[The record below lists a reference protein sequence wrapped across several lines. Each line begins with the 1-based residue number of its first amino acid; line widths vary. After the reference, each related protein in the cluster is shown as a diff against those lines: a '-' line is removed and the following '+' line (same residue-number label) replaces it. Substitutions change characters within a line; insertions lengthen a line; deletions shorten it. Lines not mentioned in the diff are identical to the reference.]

1 MRIVQLTPGT
11 GSFYCGTCIRDNA
24 LVAALRRLGHDAVL
38 APLYLPPS
46 LDEESTAGQQV
57 FYGGVKVYLQQKLPF
72 LRRLPRWLDAMLDS
86 PWALSAAA
94 KRSGST
100 DPADLGDIT
109 LSVLRGEE
117 GFQNAELDR
126 LVDWLATEFRP
137 DAVMLSN
144 ALLMGMGRRIREGT
158 GARVYCTLQGEDY
171 FLDLLREPWRTHAW
185 KELGERS
192 RHLDGFI
199 GVSRYY
205 ADVLIRRAALDPA
218 RTHVVHNGIL
228 LEGFAPAP
236 CPPEAPTIGYLA
248 RMCALKGLDTLVEA
262 FILLRKRGN
271 VPNARLHVAGTM
283 TKADE
288 RFVEEQK
295 RRLRDAGLLGEARF
309 DPNISRE
316 GKVRFLQGLS
326 VLSVPALYGE
336 SFGLYILEALACGVP
351 VVQPRH
357 AAFPEVLEA
366 TGGGTLYEPTGAEPL
381 ARALED
387 ILLEPERARALGEE
401 GRRNVIARYGVERM
415 ASEVAEI
422 LAGGAV
428 GAAHPERV
436 SQAP

>member
-46 LDEESTAGQQV
+46 LDEESTAGQRV

-126 LVDWLATEFRP
+126 LVDWLASEFRP

-192 RHLDGFI
+192 KHLDGFI
-199 GVSRYY
+199 SVSRYY
-205 ADVLIRRAALDPA
+205 ADVLIRRAALDHA

-236 CPPEAPTIGYLA
+236 HPPEVPTIGYLA

-262 FILLRKRGN
+262 FILLRRRGK

-295 RRLRDAGLLGEARF
+295 RRLRDAGMLGEARF

-351 VVQPRH
+351 VVQPHH

-381 ARALED
+381 ALALEEV
-387 ILLEPERARALGEE
+387 LLEPDRARALGEE

-428 GAAHPERV
+428 GAARPKHV